1 MNYYKSTKEKHTEN
15 GEYTEERREKHT
27 KIIEYFLNNNPNLK
41 SPPEAVLLGGGSG
54 VGKSTLR
61 DFLLDDYKRRDIP
74 IVIVDSDAI
83 KALIPE
89 YEERI
94 KVDDK
99 SAAKYVH
106 DESSDIS
113 SKLISRCIAER
124 KNFIYDGT
132 MKNLEKYSSII
143 ENLKSNGYNVVV
155 MIVDTSIAIAKD
167 RVYAR
172 FLKTGRNVPYR
183 DIVESHI
190 GVAKVFPIIKDMVD
204 EYMLVDTSESDE
216 TSEDFP
222 FNYVVTRM
230 EGEEEVIHDAE
241 KLERFYQKGSISP
254 FRRVIE

>member
-1 MNYYKSTKEKHTEN
+1 MSYYKSTKEKHTEN
-15 GEYTEERREKHT
+15 GEYTEKRRETHAE
-27 KIIEYFLNNNPNLK
+27 IIEYFLNNNPNSK
-41 SPPEAVLLGGGSG
+41 NPPEAILLGGGSG

-61 DFLLDDYKRRDIP
+61 DFLLEDYRKEDIP
-74 IVIVDSDAI
+74 IVIVDCDAI

-89 YEERI
+89 YQERI
-94 KVDDK
+94 KIDNK

-143 ENLKSNGYNVVV
+143 QSLKSNGYNVVV
-155 MIVDTSIAIAKD
+155 MVVDTSIAIAKD

-172 FLKTGRNVPYR
+172 FVKTGRNVPYR

-216 TSEDFP
+216 TSREFP
-222 FNYVVTRM
+222 FNYVVTRT
-230 EGEEEVIHDAE
+230 EGQEEVIHDAE
-241 KLERFYQKGSISP
+241 KLERFYQKGSISS